1 MGSRMSSIEIHQVP
15 IGALRA
21 RPKVS
26 RARSKRGAID
36 IGRIQNRNPQNSQNP
51 GLRFYAP
58 PPPPKPIVA
67 GASLTGDPINFVEF
81 LFDDTCRNVC
91 RVLFGTG
98 TSAEQMLGEFRK
110 ATKSYYYGHRRG
122 RPGRMVRNPGM
133 LDAGKAARK
142 KSLRQFVHLA
152 YRGDPDRRGV
162 QYWAR
167 IAALLWETH
176 QQLMALRKRAE
187 SAKQKEIERI
197 ERLPALRARR
207 AEYMRG
213 YRKRRRRWSGN

>member
-1 MGSRMSSIEIHQVP
+1 MSNIEIHQVP
-15 IGALRA
+15 TAGPRA
-21 RPKVS
+21 PRNVS
-26 RARSKRGAID
+26 RTRSTRSAID
-36 IGRIQNRNPQNSQNP
+36 VGRGYNRNQQNSQNP

-58 PPPPKPIVA
+58 PPPPKPKVA
-67 GASLTGDPINFVEF
+67 GAPLTGDPIPFLDF
-81 LFDDTCRNVC
+81 LFDDACRDVC

-98 TSAEQMLGEFRK
+98 TSTDRMLDEFRK

-122 RPGRMVRNPGM
+122 RPGRIVRNPGM
-133 LDAGKAARK
+133 LDAGKTISK

-162 QYWAR
+162 KYWAR

-176 QQLMALRKRAE
+176 RQLMALRKRAARTTQ
-187 SAKQKEIERI
+187 SEITRI
-197 ERLPALRARR
+197 EKLPAVRARR

-213 YRKRRRRWSGN
+213 YRNRRRRWSGN